1 MGSDEYE
8 RAVVNADRIVASF
21 LGLMA
26 ETLRECDQCGCR
38 VPRSQLILYVEGN
51 VCERCVSKAS
61 Y

>member
-1 MGSDEYE
+1 
-8 RAVVNADRIVASF
+8 VNADRIVASF

-38 VPRSQLILYVEGN
+38 VPRSQLIPYVEGN